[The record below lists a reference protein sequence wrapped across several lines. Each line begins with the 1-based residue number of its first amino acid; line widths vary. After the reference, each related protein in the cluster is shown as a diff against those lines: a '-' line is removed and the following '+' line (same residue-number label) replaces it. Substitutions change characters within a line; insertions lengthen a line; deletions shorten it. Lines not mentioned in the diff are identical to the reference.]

1 MFRSFGDVGQVLPLT
16 RTGKVRVL
24 AVTTLQRVDT
34 MPDVPTMHEAGIAN
48 YNASAWQAFVAPA
61 RTPAAIVTKLNHAL
75 IEIVKAPETQ
85 KHLADIGLRPL
96 ISTPEELGAY
106 MKTELVR
113 WGKVVDAAGAKG
125 IQ

>member
-1 MFRSFGDVGQVLPLT
+1 
-16 RTGKVRVL
+16 
-24 AVTTLQRVDT
+24 
-34 MPDVPTMHEAGIAN
+34 MPEVPTMHEAGITN

-61 RTPAAIVTKLNHAL
+61 RTPPAIVAKLNRAL
-75 IEIVKAPETQ
+75 IEIVQAPDTQ

-96 ISTPEELGAY
+96 TSTPEELGAY